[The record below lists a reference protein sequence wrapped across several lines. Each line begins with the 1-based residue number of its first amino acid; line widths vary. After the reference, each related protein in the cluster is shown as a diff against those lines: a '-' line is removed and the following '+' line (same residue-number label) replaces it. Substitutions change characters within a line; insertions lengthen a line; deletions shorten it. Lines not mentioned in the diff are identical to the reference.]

1 MNVKW
6 LRPLQVW
13 AVAAMVTGGALSAD
27 AVTLRW
33 ANTGDAVS
41 MDPYYF
47 NETFT
52 LGFTGNIYDGLVARG
67 KDLKI
72 GPALAASWTILDP
85 NTWEFK
91 LRKGVKFHE
100 GQEFT
105 SADVVFS
112 YHRAISAGSDIKANF
127 VSIASI
133 EAKDPYT
140 VIIKTKQPDPI
151 LLADLSFWWMLSREW
166 GEKNGATEV
175 ADIHHAGVNYAT
187 THANGTGAY
196 MLVSREADVK
206 TVLKKNPDWWGWKSG
221 FGNSNVDQI
230 VFTPIKESG
239 TRVAALLS
247 GSVDMLYEVPIQDLG
262 RIKAAGGKV
271 FQTAETRTV
280 FLGMDQ
286 FRDELIDS
294 SVKGKNPLKDRRV
307 RLALYKAIDEDLIVK
322 QIMKGAAVPATSFV
336 TKEMA
341 GYDPNFK
348 RFAYAPDESKKLL
361 AEAGYPDGFEVGFD
375 CPNDRYVND
384 AEICQAV
391 AAMWA
396 KIGVKAKLNAQ
407 TKSLHFGKIGRL
419 ETSIFML
426 GWAPGTIDG
435 QNALDNL
442 LVTRNDAT
450 GYGRFNYGRYSNP
463 KMDALVAEAR
473 GELGVGKRT
482 KLLQEALD
490 MAHTDVAAI
499 PLHYQQ
505 VIWTAANTVD
515 LAQRADNMFCWYWV
529 NMK

>member
-72 GPALAASWTILDP
+72 GPALAVSWTILDP

-151 LLADLSFWWMLSREW
+151 LLADLSFWWILSKEW
-166 GEKNGATEV
+166 CEKNGAMEV

-361 AEAGYPDGFEVGFD
+361 AEAGYPKGLRIALHG
-375 CPNDRYVND
+375 PNDRYVND
-384 AEICQAV
+384 ARIIQAV
-391 AAMWA
+391 GQMWTR
-396 KIGVKAKLNAQ
+396 IGVQ
-407 TKSLHFGKIGRL
+407 TEVDPLPWSSFVGQANKQAFSAFLFG
-419 ETSIFML
+419 
-426 GWAPGTIDG
+426 WGTGTAEASDPLIA
-435 QNALDNL
+435 QNA
-442 LVTRNDAT
+442 T
-450 GYGRFNYGRYSNP
+450 FNPAKGWGAANRGRYSNP
-463 KMDALVAEAR
+463 ALDRLIDQALTTTDDAARETVLQQAQRVAFDDVQLFR
-473 GELGVGKRT
+473 CISKRT
-482 KLLQEALD
+482 SGRRVPA
-490 MAHTDVAAI
+490 
-499 PLHYQQ
+499 
-505 VIWTAANTVD
+505 
-515 LAQRADNMFCWYWV
+515 
-529 NMK
+529 

>member
-1 MNVKW
+1 MNVKRF
-6 LRPLQVW
+6 LALPIL
-13 AVAAMVTGGALSAD
+13 AAAALLLAGAAAAESVTF
-27 AVTLRW
+27 RW

-41 MDPYYF
+41 MDPYNV
-47 NETFT
+47 NESFT
-52 LGFTGNIYDGLVARG
+52 LGFTGNVYDGLVSRG
-67 KDLKI
+67 RDLKI
-72 GPALAASWTILDP
+72 GPALAVSWKTLDP

-100 GQEFT
+100 GQAFT

-112 YHRAISAGSDIKANF
+112 YHRALSQGSDIKANF
-127 VSIASI
+127 VSIASV

-140 VIIKTKQPDPI
+140 VIVKTKQPNPI
-151 LLADLSFWWMLSREW
+151 LLAELSFWWMLNKEW
-166 GEKNGATEV
+166 SEKNGATDV
-175 ADIHHAGVNYAT
+175 ADVRKAAVNHATA
-187 THANGTGAY
+187 HANGTGAFI
-196 MLVSREADVK
+196 LVSREADVK
-206 TVLKKNPDWWGWKSG
+206 TVLKKNPDWWGWKAG
-221 FGNSNVDQI
+221 VGKSNVDEV
-230 VFTPIKESG
+230 VFTPIKQDG

-247 GSVDMLYEVPIQDLG
+247 GSVDMLYEVPIQDLD

-294 SVKGKNPLKDRRV
+294 DIKGRNPLKDRRV

-336 TKEMA
+336 VKEMA
-341 GYDPNFK
+341 GFDPKFKRLGYDPGEAK
-348 RFAYAPDESKKLL
+348 RLL

-384 AEICQAV
+384 AQICQAV
-391 AAMWA
+391 TAMWA
-396 KIGVKAKLNAQ
+396 RIGVRAKLNAQ

-419 ETSIFML
+419 ETSIYML

-442 LVTRNDAT
+442 LVTRSDGS
-450 GYGRFNYGRYSNP
+450 GYGRFNHGRYSNP
-463 KMDALVAEAR
+463 KLDALVAEAR
-473 GELGVGKRT
+473 GELDVKKRT
-482 KLLQEALD
+482 RLLQDALD
-490 MAHTDVAAI
+490 LAHTDVGTI

-505 VIWTAANTVD
+505 VIWTAAKNVD
-515 LAQRADNMFCWYWV
+515 LAQRADNIFCWYWV
-529 NMK
+529 NLQ